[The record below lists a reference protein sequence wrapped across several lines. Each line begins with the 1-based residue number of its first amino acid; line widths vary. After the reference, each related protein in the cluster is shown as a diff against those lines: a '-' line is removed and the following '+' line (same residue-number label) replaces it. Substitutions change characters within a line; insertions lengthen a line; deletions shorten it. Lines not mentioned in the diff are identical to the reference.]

1 MLRRFESPSCS
12 SHRASPGSTRAHA
25 GLLRLLPV
33 RVFLAGALAL
43 VVGCGGAQAGEP
55 QEPEAAESVTTE
67 APPPA
72 DPADVS
78 SPEAIV
84 RAVYDVISG
93 EQGDARDWDR
103 WHSLFFPGATL
114 HPMGANGDG
123 WTAATMTPS
132 DFVLAADSAFVA
144 DGFYEVEIG
153 DVTEVY
159 GNIAHRFSSYAS
171 FRSSSESEPFN
182 RGINSFQLLHDG
194 ERWWVLSILWQH
206 EFQGGAIPEG
216 YLYEP

>member
-1 MLRRFESPSCS
+1 MSRRPA
-12 SHRASPGSTRAHA
+12 RPG
-25 GLLRLLPV
+25 PQV
-33 RVFLAGALAL
+33 LAVLAL
-43 VVGCGGAQAGEP
+43 VAALGCGGVGGGEP
-55 QEPEAAESVTTE
+55 QEPEAVESVAAP

-93 EQGDARDWDR
+93 EQGQSRDWER

-114 HPMGANGDG
+114 HPVGTDGDG
-123 WTAATMTPS
+123 WTVSSMTPA
-132 DFVLAADSAFVA
+132 DFARSADSAFVA
-144 DGFYEVEIG
+144 DGFYEFEIG

-171 FRSSSESEPFN
+171 FRSSTETEPFN

-206 EFQGGAIPEG
+206 EFQGGPIPEG

>member
-1 MLRRFESPSCS
+1 MSRR
-12 SHRASPGSTRAHA
+12 
-25 GLLRLLPV
+25 PV
-33 RVFLAGALAL
+33 RIGAHVLSALLLALA
-43 VVGCGGAQAGEP
+43 VGCGGAGGADP
-55 QEPEAAESVTTE
+55 QEPEPAQSVAAPT
-67 APPPA
+67 PPPA

-93 EQGDARDWDR
+93 EQGEARDWDR

-114 HPMGANGDG
+114 HPVGAAGEG
-123 WTAATMTPS
+123 WTAASMTPA
-132 DFVLAADSAFVA
+132 DFVQSADSSFVA

-171 FRSSSESEPFN
+171 FRSSAETEPFN
-182 RGINSFQLLHDG
+182 RGINSFQLLNDG

-206 EFQGGAIPEG
+206 EFQGGPIPDG